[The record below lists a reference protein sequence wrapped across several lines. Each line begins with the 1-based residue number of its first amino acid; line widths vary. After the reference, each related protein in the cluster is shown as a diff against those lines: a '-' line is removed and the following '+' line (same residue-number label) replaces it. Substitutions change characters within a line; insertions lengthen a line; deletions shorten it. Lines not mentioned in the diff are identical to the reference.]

1 MSQMLLFMALAI
13 VAIWWWTSR
22 TRVSPAP
29 VAMVAQRI
37 QFPGGVRLHDAEG
50 ALTVLRN
57 PEEIVIPHE
66 HATLVIDYPLSTPA
80 KISLSSKFPLG
91 FTRAELI
98 KAVCEEYENIYEAEE
113 ATATTKPIP
122 LEERTTLK
130 NRNRTDGVYGIYGH
144 DLDDLVLT
152 AARWSRGTDGTV
164 TIELHVE
171 S

>member
-29 VAMVAQRI
+29 TGMVAQRI

-80 KISLSSKFPLG
+80 KISISSKFPLG

-113 ATATTKPIP
+113 ATASTKPIP

-152 AARWSRGTDGTV
+152 AARWSRGSDGTV

>member
-1 MSQMLLFMALAI
+1 MSQMLLVMALAI

-22 TRVSPAP
+22 AKITVSPTG
-29 VAMVAQRI
+29 MVAQRI

-80 KISLSSKFPLG
+80 KVQISSKFPLG
-91 FTRAELI
+91 FTRGELI
-98 KAVCEEYENIYEAEE
+98 KTVCEEYENIYEAEE
-113 ATATTKPIP
+113 ATASTKPVP
-122 LEERTTLK
+122 PDERTTLK

-152 AARWSRGTDGTV
+152 AARWSRGTDGVV